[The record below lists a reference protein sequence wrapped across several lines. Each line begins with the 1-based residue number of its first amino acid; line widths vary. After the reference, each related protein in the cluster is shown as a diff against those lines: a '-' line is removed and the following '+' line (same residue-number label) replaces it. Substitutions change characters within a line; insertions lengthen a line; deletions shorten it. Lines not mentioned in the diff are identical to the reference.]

1 MVRAGFGNVRGKA
14 ASLLGTLLFAVLAV
28 LRQGRADSF
37 WWHAASGDFHEGANW
52 TPGGTPPGCG
62 SHAGRYDVASITN
75 GGEVAISDASG
86 TITLAGISLFQEGSN
101 RVVQTGGTVL
111 LKGDAVMGGTGTGA
125 DGFGAWFLSGG
136 TVKIVQETKTFC
148 LGNRGTGYLEV
159 SGRGVLDIS
168 HAYTHIGGWASVEG
182 TATLNL
188 KTGGTI
194 RIAQHET
201 AQGCIKVNH
210 ATKAHVLCDGGVI
223 QLTGAAPSIFFGS
236 PAPVEMR
243 AGGLV
248 VDTGAHV
255 GEIAYRLV
263 GDETS
268 GGLTKRGTGMLTLS
282 GANDYAGNTVVEAG
296 DLLVTSPGA
305 LPGYGTKGRVV
316 VKSGARLVPLKG
328 EAWTDEQIAALRANA
343 VVEEGG
349 AIVDAPDRVV
359 FDVDA
364 DTVDGRQYFAS
375 SAVKTGAGTLTLTA
389 TNVFGTSFTVSNGV
403 LNADFGVGIPK
414 GMFVRLANGLLS
426 APCGEIAA
434 PLGTTPGKANIAL
447 IDQSRGGFTTRGDGD
462 LTLNFGGRAQEVAL
476 GVWGANPAPLV
487 LNDANA
493 TANVRVENKIRHG
506 ASLRVEVGARE
517 ARLEGGV
524 AVGGEL
530 TKEGPGQLTVTNAT
544 SAWIK
549 VKGGTLRFPA
559 GSCIHVGTEE
569 SFSCVGSQDA
579 SRPGVLV
586 VEGGSVTCG
595 GARLL
600 AGDML
605 DDCAHG
611 RILVRGGT
619 VTMTKANAA
628 FAAGNSGDGYIEVG
642 GGAAPACVDNSNG
655 YACILPRWNGE
666 VGAGS
671 HGEFRILANGTVV
684 SKYGMY
690 AKVDSRP
697 YATFIMDGGTFRASG
712 PCTDVSLTS
721 DGVGFLRNIKNVWM
735 GVNGGVI
742 DTQGHTLYAAQPIE
756 AWTNQVAVAYEV
768 AQYNTIPA
776 LTKKGPGTLRLTGV
790 NTYLC
795 ATAVDEGTLVLAAG
809 ASLPRTPLRMG
820 AAGTL
825 DLGGTAQAVTH
836 LLGSGRVQ
844 NGALTAAG
852 DICPGGV
859 GGLGTLT
866 VAQLAAEGR
875 LVVDAAAAGID
886 KLATSSP
893 LDISRLDLVVTG
905 VDELDRAAARHV
917 FLEAPAVVGGR
928 FRSVSLDGTRF
939 SVALRATS
947 ASLVKRGLAVVI
959 R

>member
-1 MVRAGFGNVRGKA
+1 M
-14 ASLLGTLLFAVLAV
+14 
-28 LRQGRADSF
+28 
-37 WWHAASGDFHEGANW
+37 
-52 TPGGTPPGCG
+52 
-62 SHAGRYDVASITN
+62 
-75 GGEVAISDASG
+75 
-86 TITLAGISLFQEGSN
+86 
-101 RVVQTGGTVL
+101 
-111 LKGDAVMGGTGTGA
+111 
-125 DGFGAWFLSGG
+125 
-136 TVKIVQETKTFC
+136 
-148 LGNRGTGYLEV
+148 
-159 SGRGVLDIS
+159 
-168 HAYTHIGGWASVEG
+168 
-182 TATLNL
+182 
-188 KTGGTI
+188 
-194 RIAQHET
+194 
-201 AQGCIKVNH
+201 
-210 ATKAHVLCDGGVI
+210 
-223 QLTGAAPSIFFGS
+223 
-236 PAPVEMR
+236 
-243 AGGLV
+243 
-248 VDTGAHV
+248 
-255 GEIAYRLV
+255 
-263 GDETS
+263 
-268 GGLTKRGTGMLTLS
+268 
-282 GANDYAGNTVVEAG
+282 
-296 DLLVTSPGA
+296 
-305 LPGYGTKGRVV
+305 
-316 VKSGARLVPLKG
+316 GARLVPLKG

-559 GSCIHVGTEE
+559 GSCIHVGAEE

-655 YACILPRWNGE
+655 YACILPRWNGK

-756 AWTNQVAVAYEV
+756 AWTNQVAVAYEA
-768 AQYNTIPA
+768 AQYNTMPA
-776 LTKKGPGTLRLTGV
+776 LTKKGPGTLRLTGA

-917 FLEAPAVVGGR
+917 FLEASAVVGGR